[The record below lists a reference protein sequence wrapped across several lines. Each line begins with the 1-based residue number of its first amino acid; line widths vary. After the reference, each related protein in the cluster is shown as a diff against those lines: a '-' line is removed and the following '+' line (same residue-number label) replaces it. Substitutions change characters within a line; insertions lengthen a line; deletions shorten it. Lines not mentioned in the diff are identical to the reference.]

1 MLSKKK
7 FPEVLYRLLTT
18 VFRNIC
24 QCEEGLCLFAISDV
38 KARQAYLV
46 LWWETTRTNL

>member
-18 VFRNIC
+18 VFTNIC
-24 QCEEGLCLFAISDV
+24 QCEEGL
-38 KARQAYLV
+38 
-46 LWWETTRTNL
+46 